1 MENNIIKI
9 NKTELL
15 STSEYT
21 KSIQEQNKKIA
32 DLRKKQLFNSLKE
45 ATRLR
50 VATAQNIEKWVALL
64 SDKLFSPEV
73 LDKMDINKAISL
85 FKYVNNINLRVLADS
100 NRLDEILGKYLQS
113 GMMEVQENLENQKSD
128 RDQLKSEILGR
139 LNQMFKTSLNTNM
152 EDGEVVSIKP
162 KTTETD
168 MENIKNIDTS
178 IGDSLEELETTIEM
192 ECEQVQKDLKDVN
205 SDSLEED
212 EDDMDDIIELD
223 DDF

>member
-45 ATRLR
+45 ASRLR

-162 KTTETD
+162 KTTESD

-205 SDSLEED
+205 SDSLEDD

>member
-113 GMMEVQENLENQKSD
+113 GMMEVQENLENKKSD

-139 LNQMFKTSLNTNM
+139 LNQMFKTSLNSNM

-162 KTTETD
+162 KTTESD

-178 IGDSLEELETTIEM
+178 IGDSLEDLETTIEI

-205 SDSLEED
+205 SDSLEND
-212 EDDMDDIIELD
+212 DDMDDIIELD

>member
-73 LDKMDINKAISL
+73 LEKMDINKAISL

-139 LNQMFKTSLNTNM
+139 LNQMFKTSLNSNM

-162 KTTETD
+162 KTTESD

-178 IGDSLEELETTIEM
+178 IGDSLEDLETTIEI

-212 EDDMDDIIELD
+212 DDMDDIIELD